1 MKMKKTV
8 ALLLSLM
15 LTASVFAA
23 CDKEK
28 TKEKKISKTTEE
40 ETEEETTAGES
51 TTTEE
56 TTETS
61 ASEIHIAHLSDY
73 DDLTP
78 DEVYEKYRAFATELE
93 QKNNEAGFYYGFYAH
108 FQDRKQIWILAVSNG
123 VSDFGYYTS
132 INGEMID
139 VTEEL
144 GWDMPEKGI
153 FSFKLFMRF
162 PCILELRFTE
172 IDEFAESLDD
182 GVYYGNILAVSENVD
197 KMMVEVWEPVQFTPE
212 EYSAL
217 KVGDI
222 VYEDEYSELS
232 VESIDDDR
240 NVILSNPDM
249 FIVKDKSSEGNGNYI
264 LTCLGYS
271 VGDHHMLALVSVDPN
286 CKIEDHYSWVYSEIE
301 GYEDYLNDNPD
312 LTAVE
317 KTPFWYGSRRHASFF
332 LPLGNGW
339 EENSSSLNPVF
350 IENNTIVEV
359 RFG

>member
-1 MKMKKTV
+1 MKMKKTA
-8 ALLLSLM
+8 ALLLSLA
-15 LTASVFAA
+15 LTTSVFAA
-23 CDKEK
+23 CDKDK
-28 TKEKKISKTTEE
+28 TKETETSETTETTE
-40 ETEEETTAGES
+40 EEETTAGKF

-61 ASEIHIAHLSDY
+61 ASEVYIAHLSSY
-73 DDLTP
+73 DDLTS

-93 QKNNEAGFYYGFYAH
+93 QKNNEAGFYYGFYDH
-108 FQDRKQIWILAVSNG
+108 FQDGKRIWILAVSNG
-123 VSDFGYYTS
+123 ATDFGYYTS

-144 GWDMPEKGI
+144 GWEMPEKGI
-153 FSFKLFMRF
+153 FSFNLFMRF
-162 PCILELRFTE
+162 PCILELRTTE
-172 IDEFAESLDD
+172 INEFAESLGD
-182 GVYYGNILAVSENVD
+182 GAYYGNILAASENVD
-197 KMMVEVWEPVQFTPE
+197 KMIVEVWKPVQFTPKG
-212 EYSAL
+212 YSAL

-232 VESIDDDR
+232 VESIDDDG

-249 FIVKDKSSEGNGNYI
+249 FIVKDQSSEGNGNYI
-264 LTCLGYS
+264 LTYLGFS

-286 CKIEDHYSWVYSEIE
+286 CKIEDHYGWVYAENE

-317 KTPFWYGSRRHASFF
+317 KTLFWYGASQYASFF

-339 EENSSSLNPVF
+339 EDISAFLNPVI
-350 IENNTIVEV
+350 IENDTIVEV